1 MDISLQA
8 INSLA
13 TEAVN
18 HESTQHISLPTT
30 QQWEA
35 TNQDVAAFEQALNT
49 SNPKLNPDSVGQIT
63 KNSESSFANDVLNK
77 MQSLSTSAAEKG
89 EQLENL
95 IMKATDTLNPMDIV
109 QANRMMSEYY
119 LESMMTAKLVG
130 NATKAV
136 EKLTSL
142 N

>member
-8 INSLA
+8 VQSLA
-13 TEAVN
+13 AESVN
-18 HESTQHISLPTT
+18 HSEQAQHVSLPTT
-30 QQWEA
+30 QQWDGS
-35 TNQDVAAFEQALNT
+35 NQDIASFEQALNKNT
-49 SNPKLNPDSVGQIT
+49 NSPAIDQIN
-63 KNSESSFANDVLNK
+63 KNSESSLANDVLNK
-77 MQSLSTSAAEKG
+77 MQSISTSAAEKG
-89 EQLENL
+89 EQLEHL

-119 LESMMTAKLVG
+119 LENMMTAKLVG

-136 EKLTSL
+136 ERLTSL